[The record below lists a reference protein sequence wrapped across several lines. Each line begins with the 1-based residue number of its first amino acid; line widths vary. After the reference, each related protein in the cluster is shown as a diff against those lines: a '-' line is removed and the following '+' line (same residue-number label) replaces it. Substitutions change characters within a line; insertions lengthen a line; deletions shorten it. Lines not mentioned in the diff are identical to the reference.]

1 LFSAYWGWLLSESR
15 FPDLVETLA
24 VKVIERVAGDESG
37 ALQAGALLGGAV
49 QLSVETLRHFYPKD
63 ISLFPTPIL
72 LMPVANGCELEGAF
86 WSF

>member
-1 LFSAYWGWLLSESR
+1 L
-15 FPDLVETLA
+15 ETLV
-24 VKVIERVAGDESG
+24 VKLIDEVVG
-37 ALQAGALLGGAV
+37 TKFRALQAGALLGGAV

-72 LMPVANGCELEGAF
+72 LMPVASGCELEGAF